1 MEARAIKKYTPG
13 SPRKMR
19 LVVDL
24 IRGKSVNEAL
34 NILHFSPKHSS
45 KIVEMTLR
53 SAVSNL
59 ANKTDSGKVDEKSL
73 LVKSVFVD
81 GGPVLKRML
90 PAPQGRAFRVRK
102 RLNHLTIVVAY
113 KSGETGRGEE
123 KEK

>member
-1 MEARAIKKYTPG
+1 MEARAIKRYTPG

-45 KIVEMTLR
+45 KVIEMTLR

-59 ANKTDSGKVDEKSL
+59 ANKLDTGKIDEKQVL
-73 LVKSVFVD
+73 IKSAFVD

-90 PAPQGRAFRVRK
+90 PAPQGRAYRVRK
-102 RLNHLTIVVAY
+102 RLNHLTIVVAE
-113 KSGETGRGEE
+113 KGEETTRRKE